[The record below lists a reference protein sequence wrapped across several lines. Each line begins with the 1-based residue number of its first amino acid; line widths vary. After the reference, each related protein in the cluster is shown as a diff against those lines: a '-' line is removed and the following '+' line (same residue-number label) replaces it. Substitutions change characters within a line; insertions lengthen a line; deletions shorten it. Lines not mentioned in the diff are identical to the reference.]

1 MIAAAIGEAD
11 VDDSTLSMPAAG
23 CRGRVTVLSALLP
36 FGSIQPL
43 GTKSLSGTPIMI
55 SGENPQYSEWKDS
68 RSLCDTLV
76 TNLQRRSP
84 DMAKTI
90 AKMATTPDRR
100 RKAKRSTAEHDSPCP
115 APATVVGGEWNFT
128 SFEEW
133 VGGCEDKAFR
143 LAMHFLRNEPA
154 VQEILRETF
163 LAAWE
168 NIQAFTNRTR
178 FNAWVYRTTVK
189 SALERLSSERSQGQ
203 LSQDR
208 TLLFLFTT
216 REFWSRLTADED
228 PNWSMRP
235 PQQLGSDDLLR
246 YVRKSVDSLPLELR
260 AVFVVCG
267 VEEMSLEEGADILDL
282 PVMTVRAQLQA
293 ATLAVRHAIGRY
305 FALSVGRISRGVALD
320 ASVSVATN

>member
-23 CRGRVTVLSALLP
+23 CRGRVTVSSALLP

-43 GTKSLSGTPIMI
+43 GIKSLSGTPIMI
-55 SGENPQYSEWKDS
+55 YGEKPAVFGRKNS
-68 RSLCDTLV
+68 RLLRDTLV
-76 TNLQRRSP
+76 TKLQRKP
-84 DMAKTI
+84 PEMAKTI
-90 AKMATTPDRR
+90 VKIARKHARR
-100 RKAKRSTAEHDSPCP
+100 RKVERSTGNDSPYP
-115 APATVVGGEWNFT
+115 VLSSVVGGEWNFT
-128 SFEEW
+128 LFEEW

-143 LAMHFLRNEPA
+143 FGMHFLRSER
-154 VQEILRETF
+154 VVLEILRETF

-168 NIQAFTNRTR
+168 NIQAFANRTR
-178 FNAWVYRTTVK
+178 FNAWVYRSTVK
-189 SALERLSSERSQGQ
+189 AALERLSSERSQGQ

-320 ASVSVATN
+320 ASVSVARN